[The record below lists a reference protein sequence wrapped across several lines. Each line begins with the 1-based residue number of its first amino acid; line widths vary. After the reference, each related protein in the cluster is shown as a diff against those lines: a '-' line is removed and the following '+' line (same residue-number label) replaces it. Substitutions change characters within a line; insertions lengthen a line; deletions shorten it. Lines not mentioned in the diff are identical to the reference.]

1 MFSIKGKSVLIT
13 GASSGIGKE
22 VSIQLSKAE
31 ASIVIVGRDIERLN
45 QTYESLSVNSGADH
59 LLFTCD
65 ISEEA
70 NIKEL
75 VSKVN
80 AVDCVIHCAGIGR
93 YVPLKFYSKS
103 ILDEFYR
110 INLFA
115 PLLLTKELIKQRKI
129 KNDGSVIFLSSIMST
144 VGAKANGIYASTK
157 SALVGATKSIALEL
171 ANNKIRVNCISP
183 ALVKTPLLDSG
194 TDKGGISQTEYDN
207 DLLNH
212 PLGIGEP
219 ADISKLCLFLLSN
232 EARWITGTNIIIDG
246 GYTLK

>member
-1 MFSIKGKSVLIT
+1 MFSIKGKSILIT
-13 GASSGIGKE
+13 GASSGIGRE
-22 VSIQLSKAE
+22 VSIQLSKSDAN
-31 ASIVIVGRDIERLN
+31 IIIVGRNIDRLN
-45 QTYESLSVNSGADH
+45 QTYDSLSSNSGADH
-59 LLFTCD
+59 LLYTCD
-65 ISEEA
+65 ISEES

-75 VSKVN
+75 AGKVN
-80 AVDCVIHCAGIGR
+80 AVDCVIHCAGIGK

-103 ILDEFYR
+103 ILDEFYK

-115 PLLLTKELIKQRKI
+115 PLLLTKELVKQRKI
-129 KNDGSVIFLSSIMST
+129 KNEGSVIFISSIMST

-157 SALVGATKSIALEL
+157 SALVGAAKSIALEL
-171 ANNKIRVNCISP
+171 SNNKIRVNCISP

-194 TDKGGISQTEYDN
+194 TDKGGISQAEYDN

-219 ADISKLCLFLLSN
+219 ADIANLCLFLISD
-232 EARWITGTNIIIDG
+232 EARWISGTNIIIDG